1 MKKLFDKLFPFH
13 LIFDH
18 QLRIVQI
25 GKSAAKLLPSMVLE
39 TPVTDHFVFIQ
50 PFATPSF
57 DAIKAN
63 EDSIFLLQSVKDPII
78 DVKGQMTF
86 LEEQHRVLFVFTPV
100 FDKIEYL
107 GKIGISAADF
117 PVYDNTMELRH
128 ALRQA
133 QDALTAAETLTRTFE
148 EKVTERTFELK
159 QKNDEMLAQH
169 EEYIQQQEMLNNQ
182 SHFLAEKNR
191 KLQRARELIHS
202 KNRELKKRS
211 INLEAEV
218 RQRTHD
224 LMVINKELLEQNNQL
239 EQFAFMVAH
248 NLRAP
253 IARILGLINLMKLE
267 SLVTPPVEFYIDS
280 IDIATQRLEE
290 VIKDLNTI
298 LEIRKGLSHAYVQI
312 SFSEKINKVKETLAV
327 QIQES
332 GVTITTD
339 FSVADNV
346 YSISSYVENILYNL
360 LSNSIKYRHAERPL
374 KIHVFTCR
382 EGDDLCLI
390 VRDNGIGFDMEQNRD
405 NLFKL
410 YKRFHDHV
418 EGKGLGLYMIKTQ
431 VQALGGKVE
440 AESTL
445 DEGAL
450 FKIFFPGSS
459 VPAIK

>member
-1 MKKLFDKLFPFH
+1 MALNTL
-13 LIFDH
+13 
-18 QLRIVQI
+18 
-25 GKSAAKLLPSMVLE
+25 
-39 TPVTDHFVFIQ
+39 VTDHFVFTR
-50 PFATPSF
+50 PFTVPSF

-63 EDSIFLLQSVKDPII
+63 EESVFFMHAIKEPSIDI
-78 DVKGQMTF
+78 KGQMTF
-86 LEEQHRVLFVFTPV
+86 LEEQRCVLFVFTPV
-100 FDKIEYL
+100 LKKIEYL
-107 GKIGISAADF
+107 EELGISAADF
-117 PVYDNTMELRH
+117 PVYDNTMDLRH
-128 ALRQA
+128 ALQQA
-133 QDALTAAETLTRTFE
+133 QEALTVAETLTRTFE

-280 IDIATQRLEE
+280 IDVATQRLEE

-298 LEIRKGLSHAYVQI
+298 LEIRKGLNHAYVQI
-312 SFSEKINKVKETLAV
+312 SFSEKIRKVKETLAV

-346 YSISSYVENILYNL
+346 YSITSYVENILYNL
-360 LSNSIKYRHAERPL
+360 LSNSIKYRHADRPL
-374 KIHVFTCR
+374 EIHVSTYR
-382 EGDDLCLI
+382 EGEDVCLV
-390 VRDNGIGFDMEQNRD
+390 VRDNGIGFDMEQNKD

-445 DEGAL
+445 DEGTL
-450 FKIFFPGSS
+450 FKIFFPKSS
-459 VPAIK
+459 V